1 MKLGTIINQYRKNN
15 KLSMDAMALRSGLS
29 KAYIAILENE
39 RNPISGKPSKPSLET
54 IQKLAQAMGITT
66 DDLISMMDG
75 DDLVSFDPDDEQKN
89 TSIKLPHPETVR
101 TIPVYADLSCG
112 TGLFVDDQIIDTV
125 TVPVS
130 MLPNKHAEYFAQT
143 AHGDSMTGAGIKDG
157 DILIFKKTSSI
168 DNGQIGCFCI
178 DDNIA
183 MCKKFSQ
190 NGGSIFLMPANDKYQ
205 PIPIEPENQCFR
217 VIGLLVAQVSK
228 R

>member
-1 MKLGTIINQYRKNN
+1 MTLGEYIKAKRKS
-15 KLSMDAMALRSGLS
+15 LGLS
-29 KAYIAILENE
+29 AEQLAEKCEVAPSTVYRWENGDTE
-39 RNPISGKPSKPSLET
+39 KIPSGQLK
-54 IQKLAQAMGITT
+54 ILAQTLGVRPSE
-66 DDLISMMDG
+66 LI
-75 DDLVSFDPDDEQKN
+75 DDEKVF
-89 TSIKLPHPETVR
+89 IKLPSPETVR

-130 MLPNKHAEYFAQT
+130 MLPNKNAEYFAQF
-143 AHGDSMTGAGIKDG
+143 ASGDSMTDAGINHG
-157 DILIFKKTSSI
+157 DLVIFKKTSTI

-178 DDNIA
+178 DENVA
-183 MCKKFSQ
+183 TCKKFSQ
-190 NGGSIFLMPANDKYQ
+190 IGGSIFLMPANDKYQ

>member
-1 MKLGTIINQYRKNN
+1 MFGDNLKKLRMSHGLNQEDLAAKFGVSQKTI
-15 KLSMDAMALRSGLS
+15 SSW
-29 KAYIAILENE
+29 
-39 RNPISGKPSKPSLET
+39 ET
-54 IQKLAQAMGITT
+54 NRTEPNMGIVQQIADYFNVTT
-66 DDLISMMDG
+66 DEMIYG
-75 DDLVSFDPDDEQKN
+75 VGH

-112 TGLFVDDQIIDTV
+112 TGLFVEDQIIDTV

-130 MLPNKHAEYFAQT
+130 MLPNKNAEYFAQF
-143 AHGDSMTGAGIKDG
+143 ASGDSMTDAGIQDG
-157 DILIFKKTSSI
+157 DLIIFKKTSAI

-178 DDNIA
+178 DENVA
-183 MCKKFSQ
+183 TCKKFSQ
-190 NGGSIFLMPANDKYQ
+190 IGGSVYLMPANDKYQ

>member
-1 MKLGTIINQYRKNN
+1 MNILYKNI
-15 KLSMDAMALRSGLS
+15 KALRKQHNLS
-29 KAYIAILENE
+29 QEE
-39 RNPISGKPSKPSLET
+39 
-54 IQKLAQAMGITT
+54 LAQRTGYTDRSSIAKIEAGEVDLPQSKIQLFADVFHVTPQYLMGYT
-66 DDLISMMDG
+66 DDK
-75 DDLVSFDPDDEQKN
+75 VS
-89 TSIKLPHPETVR
+89 IRLPSPESVR

-130 MLPNKHAEYFAQT
+130 MLPNKNAEYFAQF
-143 AHGDSMTGAGIKDG
+143 ASGDSMTDAGINHG
-157 DILIFKKTSSI
+157 DLVIFKKTSTI

-178 DDNIA
+178 DENVA
-183 MCKKFSQ
+183 TCKKFSQ
-190 NGGSIFLMPANDKYQ
+190 IGGSIFLMPANDKYQ

>member
-1 MKLGTIINQYRKNN
+1 MNILYKNI
-15 KLSMDAMALRSGLS
+15 KALRKQHNLS
-29 KAYIAILENE
+29 QEE
-39 RNPISGKPSKPSLET
+39 
-54 IQKLAQAMGITT
+54 LAQRTGYTDRSSIAKIEAGEVDLPQSKIQLFADVFHVTPQYLMGYT
-66 DDLISMMDG
+66 DDK
-75 DDLVSFDPDDEQKN
+75 VS
-89 TSIKLPHPETVR
+89 IRLPSPESVR

-130 MLPNKHAEYFAQT
+130 MLPNKNAEYFAQF
-143 AHGDSMTGAGIKDG
+143 ASGDSMTDAGINHG
-157 DILIFKKTSSI
+157 DLVIFKKTNTI

-178 DDNIA
+178 DENVA
-183 MCKKFSQ
+183 TCKKFSQ
-190 NGGSIFLMPANDKYQ
+190 IGGSVYLMPANDKYQ

>member
-1 MKLGTIINQYRKNN
+1 MNNLYKNI
-15 KLSMDAMALRSGLS
+15 KALRKQHNMSQEELAYKTGYTDRSSIAKIEAGDVDLPQS
-29 KAYIAILENE
+29 K
-39 RNPISGKPSKPSLET
+39 
-54 IQKLAQAMGITT
+54 IQLFADVFHVTPQYLMGYT
-66 DDLISMMDG
+66 DDK
-75 DDLVSFDPDDEQKN
+75 VSV
-89 TSIKLPHPETVR
+89 KLPHPESVR
-101 TIPVYADLSCG
+101 TIPVYSSLSCG
-112 TGLFVDDQIIDTV
+112 TGLFVEDQVVDTV

-130 MLPNKHAEYFAQT
+130 MLPNRNAEYFAQF
-143 AHGDSMTGAGIKDG
+143 ASGDSMTDAGINHG
-157 DILIFKKTSSI
+157 DLVIFKKTSTI